1 VERLLLALVIV
12 AAAAAVAFVLR
23 RRQVPDAPTQAQH
36 QMPDQLDRADFI
48 PLIDPASADAE
59 WLLVVFT
66 SATCNTCADMRSKA
80 QVLASSKVA
89 VVDAEYQAHRALHDR
104 YRIDAVPT
112 TVLADAQG
120 VVRASFLGRV
130 SATDLWADVAAA
142 RDLS

>member
-1 VERLLLALVIV
+1 MERLLLALVIV
-12 AAAAAVAFVLR
+12 AAAAAVAYVVR

-36 QMPDQLDRADFI
+36 HVPDQLDRADFA

-66 SATCNTCADMRSKA
+66 SATCDTCADMRSKA
-80 QVLASSKVA
+80 QVLASPKVA

-112 TVLADAQG
+112 TVLADAEG

-142 RDLS
+142 RELS